1 MALNGKGE
9 RPNVSPPLLWELSWY
24 GGQSPPV
31 GGWTGETLRGPD
43 RMMGEVGVSVG
54 AKNKSG
60 GALQEGEHWAAL
72 ALQSSEPGL
81 SAADSSS
88 LI

>member
-1 MALNGKGE
+1 MRSNAA
-9 RPNVSPPLLWELSWY
+9 PPLLWELVWS
-24 GGQSPPV
+24 QPV
-31 GGWTGETLRGPD
+31 LGWTGETLKGPD

-54 AKNKSG
+54 AENKSER
-60 GALQEGEHWAAL
+60 AWQEGEHWAAV

-81 SAADSSS
+81 STVASSS